1 MRQAVVVR
9 PVIVVGEGDKSQFIE
24 LIKMNLNSGL
34 KHSYGNVFTLLLFCL
49 CLNFTY
55 NLTLSHMSFY
65 LSFCLQ
71 RIQNVISSVMKI
83 D

>member
-34 KHSYGNVFTLLLFCL
+34 KHSYGNAFTLLLFCL

-71 RIQNVISSVMKI
+71 RIQNVISSVIKI